1 MRIKKGIPL
10 LAVPVLAVVA
20 ALALSGC
27 VDNSG
32 PAGPSSSSG
41 AGGTK
46 NAAAIAL
53 LPAKIKSAGE
63 IQVGVD
69 ATYAPNEYKDS
80 SGKPIG
86 WDIDLFNAVSATL
99 GVKAVYN
106 VAGFDSILPNIT
118 GGKYDVGVSSFTDTV
133 EREKQV
139 SFVNYY
145 SAGILWAAP
154 AGKTVD
160 PSNACGLKVAVETGT
175 TEEQDELPTKS
186 TACTDAGKPAIQIL
200 KFDGQDQ
207 ATNAVVLGQA
217 DAMTADSPITEY
229 AIAKSSKKL
238 VPAGETFEVA
248 PYGIAVGKD
257 STLDQAIQK
266 AFQAIVDDGT
276 YKKILDKWGVADG
289 GLDSITI
296 NAASKG

>member
-1 MRIKKGIPL
+1 MRIKYGI
-10 LAVPVLAVVA
+10 PVLAVVA

-27 VDNSG
+27 VNNSA
-32 PAGPSSSSG
+32 PAGPSASG
-41 AGGTK
+41 GATVAK
-46 NAAAIAL
+46 NDAAIAL

-69 ATYAPNEYKDS
+69 ATYAPNEYKDAN
-80 SGKPIG
+80 GKPIG
-86 WDIDLFNAVSATL
+86 WDIDLFDAVSATL

-106 VAGFDSILPNIT
+106 VAGFDTILPNIT
-118 GGKYDVGVSSFTDTV
+118 GAKYDVGVSSFTDTV

-139 SFVNYY
+139 NFVNYY
-145 SAGILWAAP
+145 SAGILWASP

-160 PSNACGLKVAVETGT
+160 PANACGLKVAVETGT
-175 TEEQDELPTKS
+175 TEEQDELPAKS
-186 TACTDAGKPAIQIL
+186 TACTAAGKPAIQIL

-229 AIAKSSKKL
+229 AIAKSGGKL
-238 VPAGETFEVA
+238 KAAGKTFEVA
-248 PYGIAVGKD
+248 PYGVAVAKG

-266 AFQAIVDDGT
+266 AFQALVDDGT

-289 GLDSITI
+289 GLATITI
-296 NAASKG
+296 NAAANG